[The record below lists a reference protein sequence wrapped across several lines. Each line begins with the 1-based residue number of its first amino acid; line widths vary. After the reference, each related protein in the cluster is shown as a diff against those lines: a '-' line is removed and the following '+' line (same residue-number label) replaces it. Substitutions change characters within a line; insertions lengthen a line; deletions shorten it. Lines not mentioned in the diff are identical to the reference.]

1 MSSVVT
7 PCHSP
12 RGASLSQFLLFTQFS
27 PPVALKKAINASL
40 SVSGDVSIGGG
51 VSVAVGETVVV
62 SVGVIAIVGK
72 AVSVGE
78 AVSVV
83 GSFVE
88 SDADG
93 SFLESQAVRKVR
105 SNKPTSK
112 SREAVRQMF
121 IEKLYTHPFPPLVGP
136 TAP

>member
-1 MSSVVT
+1 M
-7 PCHSP
+7 
-12 RGASLSQFLLFTQFS
+12 
-27 PPVALKKAINASL
+27 
-40 SVSGDVSIGGG
+40 
-51 VSVAVGETVVV
+51 AVGETVAV
-62 SVGVIAIVGK
+62 SVGVIVIVGK

-112 SREAVRQMF
+112 SREADCLMF
-121 IEKLYTHPFPPLVGP
+121 IETLYSHPPLLPVLGP
-136 TAP
+136 TTP